1 MTLTSWVNVFRFESS
16 FSCLLWMLYIYM
28 VTPWPFYLDPNHCL
42 KTSLLTLK
50 ICLEILFL
58 HSHLQFILIMNLSLL
73 FELSWYPFSSVML
86 LLVNYQL
93 EIRSIIYTI
102 INAVISNSK
111 NIFDEEEIGLQLLV
125 NLFIVPKSRY
135 INQDVYICFQANMFF
150 NDFQEMREY
159 FGTCLHIFPTR
170 CDSLEL
176 LRSLFVLWPQL
187 LKSYFFYLTFI
198 AFKYWGRREEEIL
211 R

>member
-1 MTLTSWVNVFRFESS
+1 MDVVYI
-16 FSCLLWMLYIYM
+16 YIYM

-135 INQDVYICFQANMFF
+135 INQDVYICFHANMFF
-150 NDFQEMREY
+150 NDFQEMRE
-159 FGTCLHIFPTR
+159 
-170 CDSLEL
+170 
-176 LRSLFVLWPQL
+176 
-187 LKSYFFYLTFI
+187 
-198 AFKYWGRREEEIL
+198 
-211 R
+211 